1 MNMGGMTKSEI
12 ERSRRAVACP
22 DWRWLRGAQAFF
34 VKDGTIAGSFAYLG
48 DEGQGQQVAGFREG
62 EELPDL
68 EDPATRG
75 TLLELVRRA
84 WNDPTAHLEPHPL
97 VKGWCCA
104 YGPRLSRVFGMET
117 EALLE
122 ALEQAGLMKRV
133 PQQHQEQT

>member
-1 MNMGGMTKSEI
+1 MLKSEF

-22 DWRWLRGAQAFF
+22 DWCWLRGARAFF
-34 VKDGTIAGSFAYLG
+34 VKDGSIVGAFAYFG
-48 DEGQGQQVAGFREG
+48 NEGQGQQIVGSRDG

-97 VKGWCCA
+97 VKGWRCA
-104 YGPRLSRVFGMET
+104 YGPRLSRVFGTET

-122 ALEQAGLMKRV
+122 ALEQAGQVKRV
-133 PQQHQEQT
+133 PQQHQEQA